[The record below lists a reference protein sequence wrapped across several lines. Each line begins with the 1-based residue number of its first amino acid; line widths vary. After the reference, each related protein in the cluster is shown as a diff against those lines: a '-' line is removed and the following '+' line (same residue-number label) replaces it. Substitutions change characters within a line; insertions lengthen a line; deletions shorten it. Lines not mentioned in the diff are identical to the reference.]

1 MLEDQLRSEIPRTIP
16 YGFYITGVAGAES
29 KVMKP

>member
-1 MLEDQLRSEIPRTIP
+1 LLEDQLRSEILKTIP

-29 KVMKP
+29 KVMAS

>member
-1 MLEDQLRSEIPRTIP
+1 LLEGQLRSEILKSIP

-29 KVMKP
+29 KVMAS